1 MAALSAA
8 DFFKEASKSRP
19 DRKQIV
25 LKKYKNKEPF
35 AMKDGKVI
43 VFKYEKKIYDQIAGL
58 VPGDSKG
65 YNAIIFTGSDNKK
78 YKLNTIAKSKEFG
91 GGGGSGAGAEN
102 TKLNESSVCLWCAI
116 YKTYKKADLKTV
128 VTNYKKVKK
137 LYVVDEEDNNMISQT
152 DDLWLK
158 HYERCAEFLI
168 KNYFKTGKYVFHRG
182 SDFVNAINAKF
193 SELNKQMEIPFA
205 NINKWSPADIWV
217 VKEGFELPYAKIKTL
232 DEFNRVLLN
241 ELKKK
246 NIYGISLKKTLNTA
260 HKTNFNMGEKRPP
273 MLFNGYRIVA
283 PKGNIMSSKDVY
295 VYAKG
300 EDDISMQIRSFDDLS
315 GYQGEL
321 IGTVAK
327 YGKIAHG
334 PMNMVLKDLKLE
346 AIPNQQDVIRRAKA
360 KDKKLIKELY
370 QTFEKYGEP
379 GMSESQFVTTALS
392 SATKADYIYSKYL
405 GVKIIDILM
414 KTTKQKRND
423 FVQGAVGYALSNT
436 KHSAPFIKIS

>member
-1 MAALSAA
+1 
-8 DFFKEASKSRP
+8 
-19 DRKQIV
+19 
-25 LKKYKNKEPF
+25 
-35 AMKDGKVI
+35 
-43 VFKYEKKIYDQIAGL
+43 
-58 VPGDSKG
+58 
-65 YNAIIFTGSDNKK
+65 
-78 YKLNTIAKSKEFG
+78 
-91 GGGGSGAGAEN
+91 
-102 TKLNESSVCLWCAI
+102 
-116 YKTYKKADLKTV
+116 
-128 VTNYKKVKK
+128 
-137 LYVVDEEDNNMISQT
+137 
-152 DDLWLK
+152 
-158 HYERCAEFLI
+158 
-168 KNYFKTGKYVFHRG
+168 
-182 SDFVNAINAKF
+182 
-193 SELNKQMEIPFA
+193 
-205 NINKWSPADIWV
+205 
-217 VKEGFELPYAKIKTL
+217 
-232 DEFNRVLLN
+232 
-241 ELKKK
+241 
-246 NIYGISLKKTLNTA
+246 
-260 HKTNFNMGEKRPP
+260 MGEKRPP

-300 EDDISMQIRSFDDLS
+300 EDEISMQIRSFDDLS

-321 IGTVAK
+321 IGAVAK

-414 KTTKQKRND
+414 NTTKQKRND